1 MLAEFGGFL
10 EKIIVSTW
18 NMLNSSSPW
27 IIFSFLVAG
36 LLHEFLKPEKIQKTA
51 IGSGKISG
59 VFWTTISGMFIPICS
74 CGTIPLGISMYYSGA
89 YLGPTLAFM
98 TSTPMINPI
107 ALLLAYGLLGKEI
120 ATIYLI
126 TGFVA
131 PMVIGMIANKFAG
144 NELHIGLRNK
154 EIKQTT
160 LETDED
166 EEDDRPVTF
175 VPKPQERRN
184 GDKLNVFLAYVPMNP
199 KEMTTTSFEAY
210 LVNDSNYYVTFLY
223 MSVEG
228 TGWRVRFQGTVEPN
242 TKLFMEEF
250 DRSVLNDME
259 RVCVQCLAYKQEKTF
274 LLKPA
279 VQVELR
285 IDTVKFYKL
294 HTFQPSDFFEED
306 ALVYDVV
313 KDDVP
318 ARTVFVNAEQLQEAL
333 LKKSADERPVRQ
345 PARKAEQPKNGI
357 IEIDLHIS
365 ELLDNTAGLSNKEML
380 DCQMKEFR
388 RVMDENQKNK
398 GQKIVFIH
406 GKGEGVLRSELL
418 KELKRVYKNC
428 TYQDASFREYGFG
441 ATMVTIH

>member
-10 EKIIVSTW
+10 EKIIASTW

-166 EEDDRPVTF
+166 EEDDSVSPEPLIQLEFEEPGFWDKIKSGMRWSFTELSVTICKYTVSGMLIAGLIFNVVPQSFIQDYLGQPGF
-175 VPKPQERRN
+175 VS
-184 GDKLNVFLAYVPMNP
+184 AW
-199 KEMTTTSFEAY
+199 
-210 LVNDSNYYVTFLY
+210 NY
-223 MSVEG
+223 
-228 TGWRVRFQGTVEPN
+228 R
-242 TKLFMEEF
+242 
-250 DRSVLNDME
+250 DRCTY
-259 RVCVQCLAYKQEKTF
+259 VCVCRWTYSVYCGTCCQRSGTWSCNYIFNGRCRDEYSGTSDNQQNDWKTCHDHV
-274 LLKPA
+274 L
-279 VQVELR
+279 
-285 IDTVKFYKL
+285 Y
-294 HTFQPSDFFEED
+294 
-306 ALVYDVV
+306 
-313 KDDVP
+313 
-318 ARTVFVNAEQLQEAL
+318 
-333 LKKSADERPVRQ
+333 
-345 PARKAEQPKNGI
+345 NGC
-357 IEIDLHIS
+357 H
-365 ELLDNTAGLSNKEML
+365 N
-380 DCQMKEFR
+380 F
-388 RVMDENQKNK
+388 
-398 GQKIVFIH
+398 
-406 GKGEGVLRSELL
+406 
-418 KELKRVYKNC
+418 
-428 TYQDASFREYGFG
+428 
-441 ATMVTIH
+441 

>member
-210 LVNDSNYYVTFLY
+210 LVNDSNYYLY
-223 MSVEG
+223 YTYLSAEG
-228 TGWRVRFQGTVEPN
+228 KAW
-242 TKLFMEEF
+242 
-250 DRSVLNDME
+250 
-259 RVCVQCLAYKQEKTF
+259 KT
-274 LLKPA
+274 
-279 VQVELR
+279 R
-285 IDTVKFYKL
+285 
-294 HTFQPSDFFEED
+294 
-306 ALVYDVV
+306 
-313 KDDVP
+313 
-318 ARTVFVNAEQLQEAL
+318 
-333 LKKSADERPVRQ
+333 
-345 PARKAEQPKNGI
+345 
-357 IEIDLHIS
+357 
-365 ELLDNTAGLSNKEML
+365 
-380 DCQMKEFR
+380 
-388 RVMDENQKNK
+388 
-398 GQKIVFIH
+398 
-406 GKGEGVLRSELL
+406 
-418 KELKRVYKNC
+418 
-428 TYQDASFREYGFG
+428 
-441 ATMVTIH
+441 

>member
-166 EEDDRPVTF
+166 EEDDSVSPEPLIQLEFEEPGFWDKIKSGMRWSFTELSVTICKYTVSGMLIAGLIFNVVPQSFIQDYLGQPGF
-175 VPKPQERRN
+175 VSLLGITVIAALMYVCAVGHIPFIAALVASGAAPGVAITFLMAGAGTNIPELLTISKMIGKRAMIMYFAMVVIISNIDMTNYKQLNKP
-184 GDKLNVFLAYVPMNP
+184 NVITRGFV
-199 KEMTTTSFEAY
+199 
-210 LVNDSNYYVTFLY
+210 LVNDNQEIIQKIETISGNVINNVLKTKGGYTEIKSEIINKVINFVY
-223 MSVEG
+223 EE
-228 TGWRVRFQGTVEPN
+228 TGR
-242 TKLFMEEF
+242 
-250 DRSVLNDME
+250 
-259 RVCVQCLAYKQEKTF
+259 
-274 LLKPA
+274 KPIILPIIMD
-279 VQVELR
+279 VKN
-285 IDTVKFYKL
+285 TVK
-294 HTFQPSDFFEED
+294 
-306 ALVYDVV
+306 
-313 KDDVP
+313 
-318 ARTVFVNAEQLQEAL
+318 
-333 LKKSADERPVRQ
+333 SA
-345 PARKAEQPKNGI
+345 
-357 IEIDLHIS
+357 
-365 ELLDNTAGLSNKEML
+365 
-380 DCQMKEFR
+380 
-388 RVMDENQKNK
+388 
-398 GQKIVFIH
+398 
-406 GKGEGVLRSELL
+406 
-418 KELKRVYKNC
+418 
-428 TYQDASFREYGFG
+428 
-441 ATMVTIH
+441 